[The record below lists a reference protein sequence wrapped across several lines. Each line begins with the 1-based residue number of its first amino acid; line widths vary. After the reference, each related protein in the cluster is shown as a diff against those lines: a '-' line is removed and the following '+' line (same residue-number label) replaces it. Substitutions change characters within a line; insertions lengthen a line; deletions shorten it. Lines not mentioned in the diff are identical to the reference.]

1 MQYPQIMQPTHARWE
16 PVEPVDD
23 ATAGMEAI
31 TVSST
36 PPSPSAPPTSDT
48 IFPPVPPQLA
58 RNFLIVD
65 TLYENATHSHLGV
78 PGPDGGAMDVGF
90 SGLEGVGE
98 DVKELLPVECRE
110 AFERALGR
118 ERVWKGGWGTEEEDG
133 RRGRLV
139 IDKGVIL

>member
-1 MQYPQIMQPTHARWE
+1 
-16 PVEPVDD
+16 
-23 ATAGMEAI
+23 
-31 TVSST
+31 
-36 PPSPSAPPTSDT
+36 
-48 IFPPVPPQLA
+48 
-58 RNFLIVD
+58 
-65 TLYENATHSHLGV
+65 
-78 PGPDGGAMDVGF
+78 MDVGF